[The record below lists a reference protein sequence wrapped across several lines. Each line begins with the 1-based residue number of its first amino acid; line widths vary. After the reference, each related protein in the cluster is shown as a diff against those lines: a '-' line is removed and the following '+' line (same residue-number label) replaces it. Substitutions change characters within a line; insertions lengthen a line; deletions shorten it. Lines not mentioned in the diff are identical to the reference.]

1 MSQPYKGWE
10 YGPANSE
17 DEGKLVATRTLKKF
31 GRTRPADGYNAPV
44 KIVTVV
50 NTETGAYDVYEQN
63 TLPLSGGLINTNRS
77 LVYRFNPSN
86 PDGENIEI
94 QDKSRFR
101 AIFGGE
107 NGPRQLDNFNRNTKK
122 MVIKNLQLLG
132 ALDSEIQDD
141 LDDIRETNGYKSENN
156 TAIVRDEE
164 KTPENESTDAKESDT
179 EEDEKIE
186 GDPTTT
192 ETVDNIK
199 KELKLGDR
207 EGTRLAANSY
217 SNLIYPID
225 LGSTTQD
232 VIKFTM
238 LKYVPSDISLQDGNF
253 GVNNERRNSGERET
267 MGTVILPIPG
277 GIKDDNRVSWSDG
290 KANAAQLAL
299 ANLALN
305 TIAKG
310 GEGASAAIGDI
321 VDVLRS
327 DAGNTGARNAVA
339 TVVAGS
345 ASGIGQQL
353 VTRTTGAILN
363 PNLELLFNSP
373 ALRQFAFQFQLSAR
387 ERNESIEIMKILRF
401 FKQGSSVKRSGANL
415 FLKSPH
421 TFKIQYL
428 NRGPSGTDNPFMNK
442 IKECACTGVSVDYT
456 PNNNYATF
464 PDGAMTSY
472 GLTLNFTEL
481 TPVYDDEYGLD
492 STSVGF

>member
-17 DEGKLVATRTLKKF
+17 DEGKLVSTRTLKKY

-44 KIVTVV
+44 KMVTVV
-50 NTETGAYDVYEQN
+50 NAETGAYDVYEQN
-63 TLPLSGGLINTNRS
+63 TIGFVNTNRS

-101 AIFGGE
+101 AIFGGKE
-107 NGPRQLDNFNRNTKK
+107 GPKQLDQFNRNTKK
-122 MVIKNLQLLG
+122 MVVKNLQLLG
-132 ALDSEIQDD
+132 ATNPEIQDD
-141 LDDIRETNGYKSENN
+141 LDKIRETDGYKSETN
-156 TAIVRDEE
+156 TAITRDEE
-164 KTPENESTDAKESDT
+164 DTKEDGDTDAEDSDT
-179 EEDEKIE
+179 EKDKKIE
-186 GDPTTT
+186 GDPTST
-192 ETVDNIK
+192 ETVDDIK

-207 EGTRLAANSY
+207 EGTRLSANSY

-238 LKYVPSDISLQDGNF
+238 LKYVPSDISLKDGFF
-253 GVNNERRNSGERET
+253 GSNNEFRNSGERET

-310 GEGASAAIGDI
+310 TDGASAAIGDI
-321 VDVLRS
+321 VDILQS
-327 DAGNTGARNAVA
+327 DAGNTGTRTAVA
-339 TVVAGS
+339 TVVAGA

-363 PNLELLFNSP
+363 PNMELLFNSP
-373 ALRQFAFQFQLSAR
+373 ALRQFSFQFQLSAR
-387 ERNESIEIMKILRF
+387 ERDESIEIMKILRF

-421 TFKIQYL
+421 TFKLQYL